1 METVKLGKII
11 SIEFGICGYQ
21 DAQLGLS
28 LTLGSTDWGVCT
40 SKQFWSA
47 ANVDCSSRANW
58 TEDDRNN
65 SYAEIMR
72 YIDGLLHNAR
82 KKSISELK
90 NVPVE
95 VIFERG
101 GDLKSW
107 RILTEV
113 L

>member
-1 METVKLGKII
+1 MEDIKLGKII
-11 SIEFGICGYQ
+11 SIEFGIGGYQ

-28 LTLGSTDWGVCT
+28 VTLGNSDWGVST
-40 SKQFWSA
+40 GKQYWSA
-47 ANVDCSSRANW
+47 VMIECSSHTKW

-72 YIDGLLHNAR
+72 YVDRLLHDAK

-95 VIFERG
+95 VVFEKG
-101 GDLKSW
+101 ELKSW